1 MVILVQSLEKHQLEL
16 EGRLEEFE
24 VLREQLGQLEHL
36 DNLNEARDAV
46 RRHVEAKQRLDK
58 GELDTISEKVS
69 HVIARMQPCHN
80 PDFQGSYL
88 QLMIMIIRS

>member
-58 GELDTISEKVS
+58 IW
-69 HVIARMQPCHN
+69 P
-80 PDFQGSYL
+80 
-88 QLMIMIIRS
+88 